1 MTATWAIGGETDA
14 QRGILA
20 GLFPRVQDAF
30 KDLMIHGVLQFAL
43 RIAFRCVL
51 HRYGSRDIHRMELA
65 LWLYS
70 DSSCRTSAGSVT
82 FSRLVRGMVAPTHL

>member
-1 MTATWAIGGETDA
+1 
-14 QRGILA
+14 
-20 GLFPRVQDAF
+20 
-30 KDLMIHGVLQFAL
+30 
-43 RIAFRCVL
+43 
-51 HRYGSRDIHRMELA
+51 MELA